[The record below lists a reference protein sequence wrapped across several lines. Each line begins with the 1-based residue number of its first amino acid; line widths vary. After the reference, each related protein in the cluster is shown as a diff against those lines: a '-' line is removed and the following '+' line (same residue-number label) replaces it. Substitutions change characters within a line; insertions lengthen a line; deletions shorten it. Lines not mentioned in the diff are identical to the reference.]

1 VITKTSRLAITVAAI
16 IYLLPPPAFAQFI
29 VNDPQNGFVLIA
41 QRLNQL
47 RQIQNQVQQLEYQLR
62 NLRAYSQNWQQMR
75 QEVNAIRSVI
85 ANSGSRATVATQQLA
100 QMDSELATIAQLQ
113 QMSNGAQ
120 GQLQATQTTNMLV
133 AQLVSQIQKQ
143 RAMTAVAALEEQKR
157 YDEAYRQ
164 LYPSGMSALQ
174 NRL

>member
-1 VITKTSRLAITVAAI
+1 LITRALHLTTIVIT
-16 IYLLPPPAFAQFI
+16 LLCLFSPPVSAQFI
-29 VNDPQNGFVLIA
+29 VNDPQNGLVLIA

-47 RQIQNQVQQLEYQLR
+47 RQIQNQVQQMEYQLR
-62 NLRAYSQNWQQMR
+62 NLRSYSQNWQQMR
-75 QEVNAIRSVI
+75 QEVNAIRSAV
-85 ANSGSRATVATQQLA
+85 ANSSSKATIATQQLA
-100 QMDSELATIAQLQ
+100 QMDSELATIEQLQ

-133 AQLVSQIQKQ
+133 AQLLSQIQKQ
-143 RAMTAVAALEEQKR
+143 RAMTAVAALEEQKQ

-164 LYPSGMSALQ
+164 LYPSGTSALQ